1 MKRPHVVTDFLI
13 GLTIRSRGGC
23 LALVPKSPVHTGA
36 TDVGC
41 TTFVSRPSRSTSHL
55 TSRWMACLL
64 VGFGVGDVD
73 LFRVWADRRG
83 IPKLHII
90 HLYFCF
96 DGVTNRLSRR
106 RVDGGAGGP
115 GAEKG
120 TR

>member
-1 MKRPHVVTDFLI
+1 
-13 GLTIRSRGGC
+13 
-23 LALVPKSPVHTGA
+23 
-36 TDVGC
+36 
-41 TTFVSRPSRSTSHL
+41 
-55 TSRWMACLL
+55 MAYLL
-64 VGFGVGDVD
+64 VGFGVGDIDPICVG
-73 LFRVWADRRG
+73 ADRRG
-83 IPKLHII
+83 IPKLHIV